1 MRQNC
6 KAHNLVNNLLDY
18 MYDGNNDIK
27 LCDGKICDQIKK
39 DTNNV
44 EDIEFYIPE
53 QKDTLFWC
61 FYNAYNKDYLKDKFF
76 TIEKEFKI
84 GFIEI
89 ARKNKE
95 TVKLHKLKLNDIEDD
110 LLNNQKISK
119 KTLLILAIYYELN
132 FIIIEN
138 HIFYKIQGNNENINH
153 NIIVLDKS
161 TGKYKLYIGK
171 KDYSYDAIE
180 AHKIDKPMKAV
191 SGYKVEELR
200 IFAEKLNLECK
211 GKNKGK
217 LYQDIIDKIYN

>member
-95 TVKLHKLKLNDIEDD
+95 TLKNIRPVQHCPVIGCLTGSWGFVLYNGVAVK
-110 LLNNQKISK
+110 S
-119 KTLLILAIYYELN
+119 
-132 FIIIEN
+132 
-138 HIFYKIQGNNENINH
+138 
-153 NIIVLDKS
+153 S
-161 TGKYKLYIGK
+161 
-171 KDYSYDAIE
+171 
-180 AHKIDKPMKAV
+180 P
-191 SGYKVEELR
+191 
-200 IFAEKLNLECK
+200 
-211 GKNKGK
+211 
-217 LYQDIIDKIYN
+217 